1 MATPLWQR
9 KAGKS
14 PTGGLTPAGSKS
26 AGVGRPVTESN
37 PKGKRKARKKSFCA
51 RMKGMRKRQKP
62 SNNTGKDRLS
72 LSLKKWKCR
81 KGGTCKPDMYKTGG
95 KKKGADGKACW
106 KGYRYA
112 GTVNGKDRCVPVNK
126 KETGGFLEPPIPNIF
141 E

>member
-14 PTGGLTPAGSKS
+14 PTGGLTAAGSKS
-26 AGVGRPVTESN
+26 AGVKRPVTSKN
-37 PKGKRKARKKSFCA
+37 PKGKAKKRKSSFCA

-72 LSLKKWKCR
+72 LSLKKWNCQ
-81 KGGTCKPDMYKTGG
+81 KGGFCGTNAYK
-95 KKKGADGKACW
+95 
-106 KGYRYA
+106 
-112 GTVNGKDRCVPVNK
+112 
-126 KETGGFLEPPIPNIF
+126 TGGFLEPSIERIF